1 MLQLKEFA
9 GWGSTGP
16 ASNFSR
22 TSGQAP
28 CLQMKDP
35 ERSPPGSGL
44 ADNEDGKARAASI
57 ATAAAEAASIAADEP
72 TAMVKSAVA

>member
-1 MLQLKEFA
+1 M
-9 GWGSTGP
+9 
-16 ASNFSR
+16 
-22 TSGQAP
+22 
-28 CLQMKDP
+28 QMKDP